1 MTVNKYNNIY
11 HSKIEMKPVDIKSS
25 TYFDFNKE
33 NNIKNNPQFE
43 VVDHARI
50 SKYKNIFAKGY
61 NLN

>member
-1 MTVNKYNNIY
+1 
-11 HSKIEMKPVDIKSS
+11 MKPVDIKSS

-61 NLN
+61 NLNWFENVLW